1 LASMSEGEFTSLG
14 DSDVAAGLRAME
26 AANQRLRAELA
37 ICLDRGNL
45 LQASEQMYRELVQSA
60 IDGIC
65 VLQDQVLTYVNP
77 RLCEMMACPPD
88 TLVGT
93 SFTRYLAPEEIDRT
107 VGLYRRMTQ
116 REAFPQRYETV
127 LVNSLGHRLDVGVS
141 ASMIDVGGISS
152 VVLVVRD
159 IAGQKHARQMAIENE
174 RLEAVRTVARGVGNN
189 FANILS
195 VISSYAASMAD
206 SFLPNTRPHES
217 SRKIL
222 DAARHAT
229 ELTKRLLGVVR
240 VSGTEAEGRVEPVA
254 VAAVLQRAYEL
265 IAPTMKERG
274 ISFALQEDESDLYA
288 SVDAGQLMD
297 VVMNVYLNG
306 ADAMPQGGALVA
318 RLAVNTRRQPAT
330 VLAGEHDEA
339 YVDVSITDTG
349 VGMSA
354 EQMSR
359 VFEPFYTTKKD
370 REAFG
375 LGLPVAQSMVKGW
388 GGWMELSSQPEKGT
402 CVRILM
408 PRADK
413 PELPS
418 DTGRESRTVLVVDD
432 HDERRRMMVQALLA
446 EGHAVID
453 TGNGE
458 EAIALYREQAEV
470 IDLVVLDWLM
480 PGVDGREV
488 LKVIHDHDPDS
499 RVLMISGFSR
509 DYVRSQ
515 IRLGAWAFL
524 QQPFT
529 EAQFKAAVR
538 KALDLP
544 PAV

>member
-1 LASMSEGEFTSLG
+1 MSKDKSIADGADGVPAREHALE
-14 DSDVAAGLRAME
+14 ME
-26 AANQRLRAELA
+26 NQRLRKDLSVRVEGGAV
-37 ICLDRGNL
+37 
-45 LQASEQMYRELVQSA
+45 LQASLQMYRELVQSA

-88 TLVGT
+88 ALVGT
-93 SFTRYLAPEEIDRT
+93 SFAQHLAPEEVVRT

-116 REAFPQRYETV
+116 REASPQRYETV
-127 LVNSLGHRLDVGVS
+127 LVNRLGQRLDVGIS
-141 ASMIDVGGISS
+141 ASMIDVGGVSS
-152 VVLVVRD
+152 VVLMVRD
-159 IAGQKHARQMAIENE
+159 IASQKHARQMAIENE
-174 RLEAVRTVARGVGNN
+174 RLEAVRSVARGVGNN
-189 FANILS
+189 YANILS
-195 VISSYAASMAD
+195 VISSYAASIAD

-217 SRKIL
+217 ARKIL
-222 DAARHAT
+222 DAARHAS

-240 VSGTEAEGRVEPVA
+240 VSGTEAGGRVEPVS
-254 VAAVLQRAYEL
+254 VAAILQRAYEL
-265 IAPTMKERG
+265 IAPTLKESG
-274 ISFALQEDESDLYA
+274 ISFALQEDEADLYA

-318 RLAVNTRRQPAT
+318 RLAVHTRRQPA
-330 VLAGEHDEA
+330 GEHDEQ
-339 YVDVSITDTG
+339 YVEVSITDSG

-375 LGLPVAQSMVKGW
+375 LGLPVALSMVKGW
-388 GGWMELSSQPEKGT
+388 GGWMELSSQPGQGT

-408 PRADK
+408 PRVDR
-413 PELPS
+413 PEPHAEAVR
-418 DTGRESRTVLVVDD
+418 TSRTVLIVDD

-458 EAIALYREQAEV
+458 EAIALYREQADV
-470 IDLVVLDWLM
+470 IDLVVLDWIM

-488 LKVIHDHDPDS
+488 LKVIHDHDPDK
-499 RVLMISGFSR
+499 RVLMTSGFSR

-524 QQPFT
+524 QQPFS

>member
-1 LASMSEGEFTSLG
+1 MSKDKSI
-14 DSDVAAGLRAME
+14 SDCADGVPVREHALE
-26 AANQRLRAELA
+26 AENQRLRKELA
-37 ICLDRGNL
+37 VRAGAGVA
-45 LQASEQMYRELVQSA
+45 LQASEQLYRELVQSA
-60 IDGIC
+60 IDGVC
-65 VLQDQVLTYVNP
+65 VMQDQVLTYVNP

-88 TLVGT
+88 ALLGT
-93 SFTRYLAPEEIDRT
+93 SFTRHLAAEELART
-107 VGLYRRMTQ
+107 VGLYRRMTR

-127 LVNSLGHRLDVGVS
+127 LVNGLGQRVDVGVS

-159 IAGQKHARQMAIENE
+159 IAGQKQARQMAIENE
-174 RLEAVRTVARGVGNN
+174 RLEAVRSVARGVGNN

-195 VISSYAASMAD
+195 VISSYAASIAD

-217 SRKIL
+217 ARKIL

-240 VSGTEAEGRVEPVA
+240 VSGTEAGGRVEPVA
-254 VAAVLQRAYEL
+254 VVSILQRAYEL
-265 IAPTMKERG
+265 IAPTLKESG
-274 ISFALQEDESDLYA
+274 IAFALQEDEADLYA
-288 SVDAGQLMD
+288 SVDGGQLLD

-318 RLAVNTRRQPAT
+318 RLSVHTRREPA
-330 VLAGEHDEA
+330 EERDEA
-339 YVDVSITDTG
+339 YVEVSITDSG

-370 REAFG
+370 RQAFG

-388 GGWMELSSQPEKGT
+388 GGWIELSSQPGQGA

-418 DTGRESRTVLVVDD
+418 DAGNASRTVLVVDD

-453 TGNGE
+453 TGNGM
-458 EAIALYREQAEV
+458 EAIALYRERAEE
-470 IDLVVLDWLM
+470 IDLVVLDWIM

-488 LKVIHDHDPDS
+488 LKVIHDHDPDR
-499 RVLMISGFSR
+499 RVLMTSGFSR

-524 QQPFT
+524 QQPFS

-538 KALDLP
+538 KALDVP